1 MAVLARPRP
10 SSSPAPSDPSAAS
23 PRAADPGAA
32 NPRQRPHQRRL
43 AAVATAALLAASL
56 AACGN
61 DTPLGGSGTGGG
73 PKKTEAL
80 PPQEALKASLEGLG
94 NSSAIDLTFRLGV
107 SAEDLKAISTKGE
120 GDPLTDAQAKLIA
133 GGDIQLVSRTTDG
146 SKVTE
151 AKPGA
156 TAFSLAV
163 HTDGGSIVEM
173 RSTDGK
179 TLFVRADVKKIAEI
193 SGTPASEVA
202 RGLADVPPQ
211 LSFLKDGAAG
221 KWLSLDLV
229 AAQGLAK
236 QFGGSAVPSPDPA
249 AAKAAGNELLAALQ
263 RDVVATRGEAS
274 DKGDHLI
281 LTGSTRTLATD
292 FVTTLSKAVP
302 GGAAGLGSFKPEDV
316 EDKPFTLDAYV
327 KDGRLSLLSL
337 DVSQFA
343 EGKDKADLN
352 GKPFPVE
359 IAFGTESPS
368 IEAPADAVRVDLQ
381 KVVQA
386 FLGGLSSGS

>member
-10 SSSPAPSDPSAAS
+10 SSSPSPGDPSAAD
-23 PRAADPGAA
+23 PR
-32 NPRQRPHQRRL
+32 RRPHQCRF
-43 AAVATAALLAASL
+43 AAVATAGLLAATL

-61 DTPLGGSGTGGG
+61 DTPLGGGG
-73 PKKTEAL
+73 PKTESL
-80 PPQEALKASLEGLG
+80 PPQAALKASLDGLG
-94 NSSAIDLTFRLGV
+94 NSSALDLTFRLGV

-120 GDPLTDAQAKLIA
+120 GDPLTDAQAKLIT
-133 GGDIQLVSRTTDG
+133 GGDVQIVSRTTDG

-163 HTDGGSIVEM
+163 HTDGGSIVEL

-179 TLFVRADVKKIAEI
+179 VLFVRADVKKIAEI
-193 SGTPASEVA
+193 SGTPASDVD

-221 KWLSLDLV
+221 KWLSLDLM

-236 QFGGSAVPSPDPA
+236 QFGGSAVPTPDPA
-249 AAKAAGNELLAALQ
+249 AAKAAGNELIAALQ

-281 LTGSTRTLATD
+281 LTGSTRTLAKD
-292 FVTTLSKAVP
+292 FVENVSKAVP

-327 KDGRLSLLSL
+327 KDGRLSLLSM
-337 DVSQFA
+337 DISQFA
-343 EGKDKADLN
+343 EGKDKADFD

-359 IAFGTESPS
+359 IAFGTEAPS
-368 IEAPADAVRVDLQ
+368 IEAPADAVPVDLQ

-386 FLGGLSSGS
+386 FLGGLSSGG